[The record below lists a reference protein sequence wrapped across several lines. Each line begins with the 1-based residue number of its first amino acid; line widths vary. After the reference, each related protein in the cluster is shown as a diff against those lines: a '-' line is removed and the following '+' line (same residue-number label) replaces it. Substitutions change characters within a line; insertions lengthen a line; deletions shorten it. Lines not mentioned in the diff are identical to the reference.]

1 MTTRPMSVRRLARS
15 VALAVIIGIGLFH
28 LYQAATHWTLSDAA
42 AYWQAGLRL
51 RDGEPLYP
59 VLSNVDASEVYR
71 YAPWFAWV
79 TVPFTFLPQQLAGA
93 LWSVLLLVAS
103 ALALVPLAKARA
115 WLLVVFFAPIL
126 VGISA
131 VGNVQPL
138 LVAPLVWGVERR
150 GGPLAV
156 GVAASLKIFP
166 ILFAL
171 VYIGRRQW
179 WRATAALAV
188 GVGLWA
194 PALLYDLR
202 GYATDAGQAA
212 SLIGVPV
219 LWALVV
225 GIGVGV
231 TLRLSGSRYGWL
243 AAATAVAIS
252 LPRLFVY
259 DVTYLMVGAARARRH
274 SPPE

>member
-1 MTTRPMSVRRLARS
+1 MSAQRLART
-15 VALAVIIGIGLFH
+15 VALAVIIGIGLFN
-28 LYQAATHWTLSDAA
+28 LYAAATHWTLSDAG
-42 AYWQAGLRL
+42 AYWQAGLRI

-59 VLSNVDASEVYR
+59 VLTNVDASEVYR
-71 YAPWFAWV
+71 YAPWFAWAA
-79 TVPFTFLPQQLAGA
+79 VPFTFLPQQLAGA
-93 LWSVLLLVAS
+93 LWSVILLVAS
-103 ALALVPLAKARA
+103 AVALVPLVRARA
-115 WLLVVFFAPIL
+115 WLLLVFFAPIL

-150 GGPLAV
+150 AGPLAI
-156 GVAASLKIFP
+156 GAAASLKIFP

-171 VYIGRRQW
+171 VYLGRGQW
-179 WRATAALAV
+179 WRAAAAV
-188 GVGLWA
+188 AVAAVLWA

-225 GIGVGV
+225 GVGAGM
-231 TLRLSGSRYGWL
+231 TLRLSRSGSRWRWL
-243 AAATAVAIS
+243 AAATTVVIS

-259 DVTYLMVGAARARRH
+259 DVTYLMVGAAPQKRS